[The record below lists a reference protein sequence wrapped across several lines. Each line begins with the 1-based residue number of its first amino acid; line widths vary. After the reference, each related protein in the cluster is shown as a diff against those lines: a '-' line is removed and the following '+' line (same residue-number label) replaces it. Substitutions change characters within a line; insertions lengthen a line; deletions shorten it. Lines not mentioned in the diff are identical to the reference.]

1 MPTFSFSCLIP
12 MTHSPPQADYTEA
25 DIRQLVTQF
34 YAQVRQ
40 DVQLGPIFEHHVQ
53 DWDEHLDMLCDFW
66 SAILLGTRR
75 FKGAP
80 IARHAALPE
89 LSWPLFERWLEIF
102 HQTTANLG
110 KPALQEKADA
120 MADRIAAKLWQT
132 YQAQSNQTR
141 LPDTLPEGL
150 ERYSQSPVFT
160 PDNLPEA
167 LRRAHNTKAGTWG
180 LLRVQTGVLRFA
192 LDQEPFTEV
201 VLTAGQCVAIEPQIL
216 HHVEF
221 ELPGSFQIEFFKQA
235 R

>member
-1 MPTFSFSCLIP
+1 
-12 MTHSPPQADYTEA
+12 MTHLPPQAAYTEA

-40 DVQLGPIFEHHVQ
+40 DAQLGPIFEHNVQ

-102 HQTTANLG
+102 HQTTATLG
-110 KPALQEKADA
+110 KPTLQQKADA

-132 YQAQSNQTR
+132 YQTQSNQTR

-167 LRRAHNTKAGTWG
+167 LRRAHNTKVGTWG
-180 LLRVQTGVLRFA
+180 LLRLQTGVLRFA

-201 VLTAGQCVAIEPQIL
+201 VLTAGQCVAIEPQVL

>member
-1 MPTFSFSCLIP
+1 
-12 MTHSPPQADYTEA
+12 MTHLPPQAAYTEA

-40 DVQLGPIFEHHVQ
+40 DAQLGPIFEHNVQ

-102 HQTTANLG
+102 HQTTATLG
-110 KPALQEKADA
+110 KPTLQQKADA

-132 YQAQSNQTR
+132 YQTQSNQTR

-167 LRRAHNTKAGTWG
+167 LRRAHNTKVGTWG

-201 VLTAGQCVAIEPQIL
+201 VLTAGQCVAIEPQVL

>member
-1 MPTFSFSCLIP
+1 
-12 MTHSPPQADYTEA
+12 MTHLPPQAAYTEA

-40 DVQLGPIFEHHVQ
+40 DVQLGPIFEHNVQ

-102 HQTTANLG
+102 HQTTATLG
-110 KPALQEKADA
+110 KPTLQQKADA

-132 YQAQSNQTR
+132 
-141 LPDTLPEGL
+141 
-150 ERYSQSPVFT
+150 
-160 PDNLPEA
+160 
-167 LRRAHNTKAGTWG
+167 
-180 LLRVQTGVLRFA
+180 
-192 LDQEPFTEV
+192 
-201 VLTAGQCVAIEPQIL
+201 
-216 HHVEF
+216 
-221 ELPGSFQIEFFKQA
+221 
-235 R
+235 

>member
-1 MPTFSFSCLIP
+1 
-12 MTHSPPQADYTEA
+12 MTHALPQADYTEA

-34 YAQVRQ
+34 YAQVRH
-40 DVQLGPIFEHHVQ
+40 DVQLGPIFEHTVKN
-53 DWDEHLDMLCDFW
+53 WDEHLDMLCDFW

-80 IARHAALPE
+80 IARHAALPA
-89 LSWPLFERWLEIF
+89 LSWPLFERWLAIF
-102 HQTTANLG
+102 HQTTAALG

-132 YQAQSNQTR
+132 YQAQSNQTC

-167 LRRAHNTKAGTWG
+167 LRRAHNTKVGTWG
-180 LLRVQTGVLRFA
+180 LLRVQTGVLRFV

-201 VLTAGQCVAIEPQIL
+201 VLTAGQCVAIEPQVL